1 MTETAL
7 GVYNLPYETFF
18 DSAAMA
24 HIYADMQ
31 RNYYW
36 SDDFSAAYYIA
47 QAQRGFIAVTDR
59 YEDKELLL
67 PEIQFAYAVL
77 HFENLHISRHVQRIL
92 KRRDPGLHIRD
103 GVDSD
108 IIKAIRRH
116 HNNCWLTPRYEETLR
131 AAHEAEENF
140 AVFSSWITD
149 EKGFPVAGEVGYVI
163 GNTYTSLSGF
173 SSREKRYRNYGKTQM
188 VLLARFLQEHDFAFW
203 NLGHPYM
210 RYKFDLG
217 AELYERHDFLKL
229 WYENV

>member
-1 MTETAL
+1 MRDTAL
-7 GVYNLPYETFF
+7 GVYKLPYETLL
-18 DSAAMA
+18 DPVALS
-24 HIYADMQ
+24 HIYADM
-31 RNYYW
+31 RLHYYW

-59 YEDKELLL
+59 YEDEELLL

-77 HFENLHISRHVQRIL
+77 HFENLHVSRHVRRIL
-92 KRRDPGLHIRD
+92 KRRRLSLHIRD

-108 IIKAIRRH
+108 IIKAIRRYH
-116 HNNCWLTPRYEETLR
+116 DNCWLTPRYEETLR

-149 EKGFPVAGEVGYVI
+149 DENTPVAGEIGYVV

-173 SSREKRYRNYGKTQM
+173 SSREKRYRNYGKAQM

-217 AELYERHDFLKL
+217 AVSYERHDFLKL
-229 WYENV
+229 WYAHI